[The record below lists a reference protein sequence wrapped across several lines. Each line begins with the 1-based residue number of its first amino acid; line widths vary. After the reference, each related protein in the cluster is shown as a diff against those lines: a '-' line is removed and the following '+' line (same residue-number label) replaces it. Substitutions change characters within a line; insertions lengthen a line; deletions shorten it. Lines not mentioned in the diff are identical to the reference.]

1 MTCER
6 GIFKVGINK
15 IYRKVSLDKYTS
27 ESYKADLTTGL
38 NFVFTKNTGNDTH
51 YMTLPTSTD
60 LDGFDSEMI
69 FYGNPGAVMIS
80 GENGTYPFMYNGMR
94 VKQIKI
100 GSFPRR
106 LHFSARISNDI
117 GGSNRIEWWIVN
129 TSDFTLQGKISSSG
143 YYNYVESQYYNS
155 L

>member
-1 MTCER
+1 
-6 GIFKVGINK
+6 
-15 IYRKVSLDKYTS
+15 
-27 ESYKADLTTGL
+27 
-38 NFVFTKNTGNDTH
+38 
-51 YMTLPTSTD
+51 MTLPTSTD

-80 GENGTYPFMYNGMR
+80 GENGTYPFMYNGMS

-106 LHFSARISNDI
+106 LHLSARTTNQYP
-117 GGSNRIEWWIVN
+117 SNRIEWWIVN
-129 TSDFTLQGKISSSG
+129 TSDFTLQGKISTGDYS
-143 YYNYVESQYYNS
+143 YVESRYYNS